1 MPIVMSQRHSTH
13 LEELKKLCALKI
25 INIKPEDSGH
35 YSVVVENQFGSDD
48 SSANLFVISSSDIK
62 PIQNK
67 VPQSPVIKPV
77 YDEIQREVPAPPKII
92 KNMPTG
98 RVNWVS
104 NHFQSNRQTW
114 RATGLI
120 SMGAPYRC
128 LKFQ

>member
-1 MPIVMSQRHSTH
+1 MSQRHSTH

-92 KNMPTG
+92 KNMPPETT
-98 RVNWVS
+98 VNEG
-104 NHFQSNRQTW
+104 QSILLNCIIESQTVPIVI
-114 RATGLI
+114 AN
-120 SMGAPYRC
+120 
-128 LKFQ
+128 

>member
-92 KNMPTG
+92 KNMPPETT
-98 RVNWVS
+98 VNEG
-104 NHFQSNRQTW
+104 QSILLNCIIESQTVPIVI
-114 RATGLI
+114 AN
-120 SMGAPYRC
+120 
-128 LKFQ
+128 